1 MNSWALPA
9 RQGLNVLCWPER
21 TLSTETQVLVVGSH
35 WMVSGGGHGLYL
47 SNSLTADQQKRQGRN
62 ASEHGSVGST
72 SPTIFSKSPEL
83 LRRLTFLLQSLGFC
97 VARIEGSGSL
107 PCHPSRLGLT
117 TSWETEEE
125 KFGFFSRK
133 QFPQQSTRL
142 YQCSALSYW
151 AGSPGG
157 LGATFQEQKKKK
169 NTLPFSPCLGKLDHT
184 GMAPCPPP
192 TTRKLAWLAAGRVG
206 RKAEP
211 FERVPRCHRR
221 GGRRQG

>member
-1 MNSWALPA
+1 
-9 RQGLNVLCWPER
+9 
-21 TLSTETQVLVVGSH
+21 
-35 WMVSGGGHGLYL
+35 MVSGGGHGLYL
-47 SNSLTADQQKRQGRN
+47 SNSLTADQQKGQGRN

-72 SPTIFSKSPEL
+72 SPTIFSQSPEL
-83 LRRLTFLLQSLGFC
+83 LRGLAFLLQSLGFC

-151 AGSPGG
+151 AGGPGG
-157 LGATFQEQKKKK
+157 LGATFQERKKKK
-169 NTLPFSPCLGKLDHT
+169 NPTLPFSPCLGKLDRT

-192 TTRKLAWLAAGRVG
+192 TTRKLAWLATGWVG
-206 RKAEP
+206 RKAEL
-211 FERVPRCHRR
+211 FERVSRCRRR
-221 GGRRQG
+221 GGRR

>member
-169 NTLPFSPCLGKLDHT
+169 KKHPALLTLPGKT
-184 GMAPCPPP
+184 GPHWDGTLPSAHHPE
-192 TTRKLAWLAAGRVG
+192 TGLAGSGAGREEG
-206 RKAEP
+206 RA
-211 FERVPRCHRR
+211 V
-221 GGRRQG
+221 